1 MQIYAN
7 ECFVVRKTKMNRYD
21 RPLSKPVKPS
31 DVLDWIRS
39 VSKTP
44 LREIP
49 GVGLVFKT
57 FDTLMTVAGYQPAS
71 PVMNFLREFREDMQ
85 REFRKIYHVI
95 LNVDYQRMHR
105 ELQTLS
111 KTKLISGLLQYYFEA
126 PDIQIKETYLC
137 DMCNTEPAIIL
148 HKLLLESR
156 IIPDYLLTE
165 YYEKLSKDQ
174 LAILDYTHSEYAI
187 ESQNQLKDLA
197 EKMLNNI
204 GHHFGITI
212 SIFLIDFADEVD
224 ESNIHANKNE
234 YKKRFWRVDLGRSKA
249 FLFAVEPSS
258 YVPQNA
264 WNGISWSSTVA
275 LMDLC
280 DKHGKYFL
288 DEMWPSRKVPEINFV
303 VQVRQ
308 RRYVGRTFRTPQP
321 PSAHGVHTCKT
332 DIYGGGFRDDN
343 LVVFAANFV
352 DYSA

>member
-1 MQIYAN
+1 MNAVALLVLLVFYTDFAFALRNESI

-95 LNVDYQRMHR
+95 HNVDYQRMHR

-148 HKLLLESR
+148 QTGAAKLCTEVRFHKRNRVGRLSDIEKDYNALMGTLQKWENDRKKLLLESR

-197 EKMLNNI
+197 EKMSNDI

-212 SIFLIDFADEVD
+212 SIFLAEACRPRQVAVADRRRVITLRAVARSI
-224 ESNIHANKNE
+224 SNH
-234 YKKRFWRVDLGRSKA
+234 
-249 FLFAVEPSS
+249 
-258 YVPQNA
+258 
-264 WNGISWSSTVA
+264 
-275 LMDLC
+275 
-280 DKHGKYFL
+280 
-288 DEMWPSRKVPEINFV
+288 
-303 VQVRQ
+303 
-308 RRYVGRTFRTPQP
+308 
-321 PSAHGVHTCKT
+321 
-332 DIYGGGFRDDN
+332 
-343 LVVFAANFV
+343 
-352 DYSA
+352 

>member
-1 MQIYAN
+1 MNAVALLVLLVFYTDFAFALRNESI

-95 LNVDYQRMHR
+95 HNVDYQRMHR

-148 HKLLLESR
+148 QQLQSDFVKENSHLAKTVLNLTHHAQEEFDLLRVELQSTVILLTGAAKLCTEVRFHKRNRVGRLSDIEKDYNALMGTLQKWENDRKKLLLESR

-197 EKMLNNI
+197 EKMSNDI

-212 SIFLIDFADEVD
+212 SIFLAEACRPRQVAVADRRRVITLRAVARSI
-224 ESNIHANKNE
+224 SNH
-234 YKKRFWRVDLGRSKA
+234 
-249 FLFAVEPSS
+249 
-258 YVPQNA
+258 
-264 WNGISWSSTVA
+264 
-275 LMDLC
+275 
-280 DKHGKYFL
+280 
-288 DEMWPSRKVPEINFV
+288 
-303 VQVRQ
+303 
-308 RRYVGRTFRTPQP
+308 
-321 PSAHGVHTCKT
+321 
-332 DIYGGGFRDDN
+332 
-343 LVVFAANFV
+343 
-352 DYSA
+352 